1 MKQTKKV
8 DTAAAKVNRFVLS
21 IMTIIDLF
29 LVFGYVGD
37 YGRKIIT
44 LPFFMTVEL
53 IVIGSL
59 IANFI
64 IVKAKPEL
72 FKHTSMW
79 CYMLV
84 YAIAVLG
91 AHSDVV
97 YVMAFPITVLFVLYY
112 NYKLV
117 VEIAVGFGG
126 INIIDIIYVVAVLGH
141 MHSGNQIN
149 TTALLLQGAGSVV
162 FYIGLC
168 GTTRI
173 SNHNNSQKLESIQA
187 EQEKN
192 AKLLQDVLSVVA
204 SVRKNSTEAGEYM
217 STLDSNVAHTANALN
232 DISAGNN
239 QNTESIGQQT
249 VMTTKIQEMI
259 QDTKKMSDQ
268 MLTLSEESGDAV
280 RGGQDAVRMLR
291 EQSDKTKQA
300 NEQVVATVEQLIL
313 NSQKVG
319 EITSQIFNISSQ
331 TNLLA
336 LNASIESARAGDAG
350 RGFAVVAEEIRK
362 LADETRSLTEGIQN
376 IVTELRGNA
385 DEAKHTVDNVMAVTA
400 EEHDLI
406 VSAEEKF
413 GNIGEHMEGLS
424 RNVGDIYHKIDEIL
438 VSNDAIVESITHIS
452 SVSEEVAAS
461 AIEAA
466 KLGDDCTAS
475 AQQARTLMDSLL
487 ESVAAIDKYM
497 E

>member
-1 MKQTKKV
+1 
-8 DTAAAKVNRFVLS
+8 
-21 IMTIIDLF
+21 
-29 LVFGYVGD
+29 
-37 YGRKIIT
+37 
-44 LPFFMTVEL
+44 
-53 IVIGSL
+53 
-59 IANFI
+59 
-64 IVKAKPEL
+64 
-72 FKHTSMW
+72 
-79 CYMLV
+79 
-84 YAIAVLG
+84 
-91 AHSDVV
+91 
-97 YVMAFPITVLFVLYY
+97 
-112 NYKLV
+112 
-117 VEIAVGFGG
+117 
-126 INIIDIIYVVAVLGH
+126 
-141 MHSGNQIN
+141 
-149 TTALLLQGAGSVV
+149 
-162 FYIGLC
+162 
-168 GTTRI
+168 
-173 SNHNNSQKLESIQA
+173 
-187 EQEKN
+187 
-192 AKLLQDVLSVVA
+192 
-204 SVRKNSTEAGEYM
+204 
-217 STLDSNVAHTANALN
+217 
-232 DISAGNN
+232 
-239 QNTESIGQQT
+239 
-249 VMTTKIQEMI
+249 
-259 QDTKKMSDQ
+259 
-268 MLTLSEESGDAV
+268 
-280 RGGQDAVRMLR
+280 MLR

-475 AQQARTLMDSLL
+475 AQQARTLMDALL

>member
-1 MKQTKKV
+1 MKQIVKV
-8 DTAAAKVNRFVLS
+8 DEAAAKVNRFVLTV
-21 IMTIIDLF
+21 MTIIDLF

-37 YGRKIIT
+37 YGRKIIS
-44 LPFFMTVEL
+44 LPFLLTVEL

-64 IVKAKPEL
+64 IVKVKAEL

-91 AHSDVV
+91 SHNDAV

-117 VEIAVGFGG
+117 LEIAIGFGA
-126 INIIDIIYVVAVLGH
+126 INIIDIVYVVAFLGQ
-141 MHSGNQIN
+141 MHSGNPIN
-149 TTALLLQGAGSVV
+149 STALLLQGAGTVV
-162 FYIGLC
+162 FFIGLC
-168 GTTRI
+168 GTTQI
-173 SNHNNSQKLESIQA
+173 SNHNNSQKLDNIKA

-192 AKLLQDVLSVVA
+192 SKLLQDVLAVVA
-204 SVRKNSTEAGEYM
+204 SVRKNSAEAGEYM

-239 QNTESIGQQT
+239 QNTESIEQQT
-249 VMTTKIQEMI
+249 VMTAKIQEMI
-259 QDTKKMSDQ
+259 QETKHMSDQ
-268 MLTLSEESGDAV
+268 MITLSQESGEAV

-291 EQSDKTKQA
+291 EQSDKTKEA
-300 NEQVVATVEQLIL
+300 NEQVVATVEQLIV

-336 LNASIESARAGDAG
+336 LNASIESARAGEAG

-385 DEAKHTVDNVMAVTA
+385 DEAKHTVDNVMAVTS
-400 EEHDLI
+400 EEHKLI
-406 VSAEEKF
+406 VSAEEQF

-424 RNVGDIYHKIDEIL
+424 HNVDDIYHKIDEIL
-438 VSNDAIVESITHIS
+438 ASNDAIVESITHIS
-452 SVSEEVAAS
+452 SVSQEVAAS
-461 AIEAA
+461 AMEAA

-475 AQQARTLMDSLL
+475 AQQARTLMDALV
-487 ESVAAIDKYM
+487 ESVSAIDKYM